1 MEMRVIRKQHNSR
14 LCFIC
19 GVKNRFGLD
28 ARFYEMED
36 NSLLAIFHP
45 KEEHQ
50 SYPGRLHGG
59 IASAILDE
67 TIGRAVRIS
76 HREEVW
82 GVTLELKTKYL
93 KPIPLDSPLKIIAR
107 ITSESSRFFEGS
119 GVLILSTGEIAVEA
133 EGRYL
138 KLPIEK
144 ISDFDPAEAEWKI
157 IDEPGDPASINL

>member
-1 MEMRVIRKQHNSR
+1 MESKVIRKQHNSK

-19 GVKNRFGLD
+19 GVKNRLGLD

-36 NSLLAIFHP
+36 NTLVAVFRP

-67 TIGRAVRIS
+67 TIGRAVRIG
-76 HREEVW
+76 HEKEVW

-93 KPIPLDSPLKIIAR
+93 KPIPLNSPLKILAR
-107 ITSESSRFFEGS
+107 ITNETSRYFEGT
-119 GVLILSTGEIAVEA
+119 GVLKLPNGEVAVEA
-133 EGRYL
+133 SGKYL

-144 ISDFDPAEAEWKI
+144 ISDFNPEEAEWRI
-157 IDEPGDPASINL
+157 LNERDDPREIEI

>member
-1 MEMRVIRKQHNSR
+1 MKSKVVHKQHNSK

-19 GVKNRFGLD
+19 GVKNQFGLD
-28 ARFYEMED
+28 ARFYETED
-36 NSLLAIFHP
+36 KSLIAIFQP

-67 TIGRAVRIS
+67 TIGRAIRVLYD
-76 HREEVW
+76 EEVW

-93 KPIPLDSPLKIIAR
+93 KPIPLNSPLKIVAR
-107 ITSESSRFFEGS
+107 ITKDSSRFFEG
-119 GVLILSTGEIAVEA
+119 TGELKLTTGEVAVTA
-133 EGRYL
+133 EGKYL

-144 ISDFDPAEAEWKI
+144 ISDFNAEEAEWKI
-157 IDEPGDPASINL
+157 LVENNDPIEIEF